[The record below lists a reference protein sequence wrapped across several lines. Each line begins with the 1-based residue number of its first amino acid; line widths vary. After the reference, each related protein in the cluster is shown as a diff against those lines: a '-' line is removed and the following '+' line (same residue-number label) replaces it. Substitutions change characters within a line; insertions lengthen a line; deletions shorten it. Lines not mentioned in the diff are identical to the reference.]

1 MSDMINFCCP
11 HCGRLTAIKRKRQP
25 VGRKK
30 ECKGCKNIFILK
42 NFNRYEIIEEI
53 GRGGMGKVYKAYDPE
68 LERIV
73 ALKIILPQKNIKENH
88 IERFLREAKATAK
101 LQHPNIVTVY
111 DIGFQDKLPFF
122 TMDYIEGCSL
132 KESIKKSSFTTT
144 QIANIMIKI
153 GNAVS
158 RAHENGIIHRDLKP
172 ANIMVGKDELKVM
185 DFGLAKIV
193 DSDKKLS
200 CSGAPIGTLQ
210 YMPPE
215 QAEGMLE
222 AIDERSDVYGLGA
235 ILYELLTQR
244 APIEGEGY
252 ANTLYL
258 VLKQSPIPPT
268 KIKPDIPAELE
279 KICLKAL
286 QKNKD
291 QRHFSARELV
301 QDLENF
307 SKKTHFLSGE
317 TQKNKEPLCNKRSR
331 KQITTWL
338 FGGKKRVVQ
347 NFLLLIGVIFALY
360 CSVIGLDNTK
370 NKKTNTQI
378 RTIPQAPKETLKDVS
393 KEISNSHKINNLKSW
408 SGSSASSFGNKH
420 INVWGTTF
428 SIPDQNHN
436 VLANFSFLLRPNNNE
451 SFSFKTY
458 VYEWDKRPIKQLHA
472 SSVRSTLESGL
483 KKNGAFFKFNFKS
496 PLKLNYKKKYA
507 FLLSTIEVPTTNAFA
522 DIGIS
527 NKYSSGELIRLQHKI
542 HQPPLKNISEVLGQN
557 VKWFISKTD
566 LAFDALFLKSL
577 VVENL
582 SGWDLQ
588 SHALV
593 FGQQECNVWGQT
605 FKLPHN
611 SKSIISFSFYIKP
624 GSVAQG
630 SKPFSFNMCI
640 YEWDKRPTKEVYKS
654 SIRTIQGLENYKG
667 SGFFKCTEK
676 LLLKLDSKKEYVF
689 ILSTIKTPEMGIA
702 AAIASP
708 PEETYSSGRLIR
720 LEDPPLQKNLKNT
733 FQIISPDTKWFI
745 NPENRSLAFEAI
757 FIPK

>member
-1 MSDMINFCCP
+1 MINFCCP
-11 HCGRLTAIKRKRQP
+11 RCGRLTAIKRERQP

-30 ECKGCKNIFILK
+30 KCKGCNNIFILE

-53 GRGGMGKVYKAYDPE
+53 GQGGMGKVYKAYDPE

-111 DIGFQDKLPFF
+111 DIGFQNELPFF

-132 KESIKKSSFTTT
+132 KESIKKSSFTTA
-144 QIANIMIKI
+144 QISNIMIKI

-158 RAHENGIIHRDLKP
+158 CAHENGIIHRDLKP
-172 ANIMVGKDELKVM
+172 ANIMMGKDELKVM

-193 DSDKKLS
+193 DSDEKLS
-200 CSGAPIGTLQ
+200 CSGAPIGTLR

-268 KIKPDIPAELE
+268 KIKPDIPTGLE

-307 SKKTHFLSGE
+307 SKETHFLASE
-317 TQKNKEPLCNKRSR
+317 MQKNKKPLYSKRSK
-331 KQITTWL
+331 KQITMWL
-338 FGGKKRVVQ
+338 FGQKKRAVQ
-347 NFLLLIGVIFALY
+347 NFLLLIGVISVVYYA
-360 CSVIGLDNTK
+360 VIGFGNTK
-370 NKKTNTQI
+370 NQKTNTPIQTISQTPKQI
-378 RTIPQAPKETLKDVS
+378 LKDVS
-393 KEISNSHKINNLKSW
+393 EKTSDLYKINNLKSW
-408 SGSSASSFGNKH
+408 SGSNASSFGNKH

-428 SIPDQNHN
+428 STPNQNHN
-436 VLANFSFLLRPNNNE
+436 VLANFSFLLRANNNE
-451 SFSFKTY
+451 PFSFKTY
-458 VYEWDKRPIKQLHA
+458 IYEWNKRPIKQLYA
-472 SSVRSTLESGL
+472 SSIRSTLETGL
-483 KKNGAFFKFNFKS
+483 KKNGTFFKFNFKS
-496 PLKLNYKKKYA
+496 PLKLNHKKKYA
-507 FLLSTIEVPTTNAFA
+507 FLLSTVEVPTTNTFA
-522 DIGIS
+522 DIGTS
-527 NKYSSGELIRLQHKI
+527 NKYSSGELIRLEHKI
-542 HQPPLKNISEVLGQN
+542 HQPPLKNISEVLNQD

-577 VVENL
+577 AVENL
-582 SGWDLQ
+582 SRWDLK

-624 GSVAQG
+624 GSFAQG
-630 SKPFSFNMCI
+630 NKPFSFNMYI
-640 YEWDKRPTKEVYKS
+640 YEWDKRPTKQVYES

-676 LLLKLDSKKEYVF
+676 LLLKLEPKKEYVF

-708 PEETYSSGRLIR
+708 PEETYSFGRLIR

-733 FQIISPDTKWFI
+733 FQITSPDTKWYI